1 MHIVGN
7 RRVLAPRHR
16 VWLALQNSEVLETCL
31 PGGGAVTLSGSEIK
45 LGAPVNEQMRIV
57 RSEPDMW
64 LEMEG
69 EGGRAEVRLADDG
82 PLATL
87 LAYDLESSAGDES
100 LARAQI
106 DRFLDAFQDEI
117 AGPPEVAA
125 DGNPYV
131 LDHNLQA
138 QPVAATA
145 SAPRHAIA
153 GRRVVFWGGTAVFA
167 VICVFILRA
176 YL

>member
-7 RRVLAPRHR
+7 RRLLAPRHR
-16 VWLALQNSEVLETCL
+16 VWLALQNSQVLQTCL
-31 PGGGAVTLSGSEIK
+31 PDAGASHISGDQIT
-45 LGAPVNEQMRIV
+45 LGAPVNETVRIV
-57 RSEPDMW
+57 HAEVDRW
-64 LEMEG
+64 LEMVG
-69 EGGRAEVRLADDG
+69 DGGRGEVRLADDG

-87 LAYDLESSAGDES
+87 LAYDLESSAGDEAR
-100 LARAQI
+100 ARAQI

-125 DGNPYV
+125 NGTPYI
-131 LDHNLQA
+131 LDHNLSAEPVGA
-138 QPVAATA
+138 QVGATRQ
-145 SAPRHAIA
+145 PFV
-153 GRRVVFWGGTAVFA
+153 GLPVVFWGGAAVFL